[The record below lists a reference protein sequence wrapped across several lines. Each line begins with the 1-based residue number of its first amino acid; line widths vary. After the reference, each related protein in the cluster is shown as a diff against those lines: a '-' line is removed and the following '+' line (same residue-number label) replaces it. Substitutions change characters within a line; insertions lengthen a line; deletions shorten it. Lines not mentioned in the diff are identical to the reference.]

1 MATMPNKDTVLK
13 SVDSMREGTES
24 LKDGVMDRAAAA
36 VDSVKEGVR
45 DRAAAAV
52 DTAQRE
58 AAELQDTVTRGAAKV
73 ADTVSTK
80 LKAAGVDTD
89 VMVSA
94 AKEQAT
100 ELQRLIAEE
109 LKSRPFRALGVAAA
123 FGLIVGLLS
132 SR

>member
-1 MATMPNKDTVLK
+1 MATMPNKETVLK
-13 SVDSMREGTES
+13 SVDSMKEGTES
-24 LKDGVMDRAAAA
+24 MKEGVMDRASAAVDSMKDRAAAA
-36 VDSVKEGVR
+36 VDS
-45 DRAAAAV
+45 
-52 DTAQRE
+52 AQRE

-73 ADTVSTK
+73 ADTVSSK

-89 VMVSA
+89 VMVGA

-109 LKSRPFRALGVAAA
+109 LKARPFRALGVAAA
-123 FGLIVGLLS
+123 FGLVVGLLS